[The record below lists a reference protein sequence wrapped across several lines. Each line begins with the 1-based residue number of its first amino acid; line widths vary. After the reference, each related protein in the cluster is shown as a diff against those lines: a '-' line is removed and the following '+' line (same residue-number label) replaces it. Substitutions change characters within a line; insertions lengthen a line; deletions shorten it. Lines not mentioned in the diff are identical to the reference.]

1 MHSRLLVWADNVFL
15 PLVVT
20 AGLAAMILDTS
31 VAANDATDRA
41 LDAVVVAAAA
51 VLTLEFAMRLWTAPL
66 LPHYGY
72 HGPWRIRAHYLASPH
87 GLVDV
92 AAVVALPI
100 GCLFMSDHRDAH
112 LLTVVWAL
120 KYLRHSTG
128 LNLLIRVAA
137 RARVALFSI
146 MTLFFVVFLGAASAA
161 YLFERTAQP
170 EIFGSVP
177 RAMWWAIVTLTTT
190 GYGDA
195 VPQTIWGRL
204 LAGWVMVGGIA
215 VSALWAAI
223 IANAFSEELRRRDFL
238 RTWDLVARA
247 SFFRHLGTA
256 AIADI
261 VRLLHA
267 RDARTGTVLFHRGQ
281 SGDAMYF
288 IVAGEVSVD
297 IGTAPKILG
306 AGDFVGEM
314 ALLFDAPR
322 SATVVVTQP
331 SLLLVLDIAN
341 FRELAGRRP
350 ELIDT
355 IEAEAKRRLEAN
367 LASAA

>member
-1 MHSRLLVWADNVFL
+1 
-15 PLVVT
+15 
-20 AGLAAMILDTS
+20 
-31 VAANDATDRA
+31 
-41 LDAVVVAAAA
+41 
-51 VLTLEFAMRLWTAPL
+51 
-66 LPHYGY
+66 
-72 HGPWRIRAHYLASPH
+72 
-87 GLVDV
+87 
-92 AAVVALPI
+92 
-100 GCLFMSDHRDAH
+100 
-112 LLTVVWAL
+112 
-120 KYLRHSTG
+120 
-128 LNLLIRVAA
+128 
-137 RARVALFSI
+137 
-146 MTLFFVVFLGAASAA
+146 
-161 YLFERTAQP
+161 
-170 EIFGSVP
+170 
-177 RAMWWAIVTLTTT
+177 MWWAIVTLTTT